1 LKTATVLGLIVVA
14 LIAASCAPAAAPP
27 PNVTPTGDDRFLVD
41 PRIGYA
47 SAIAPALETRFD
59 AAWKFFLAG
68 NDAEARLRLD
78 DILKRDPGFVPAIL
92 AGAAIDIRAGRFDA
106 ARDALAVV
114 RQRAP
119 NYTAADVYEAE
130 IAVRES
136 RTRAAYDLYRVITTR
151 TDAPP
156 VLNERLAQL
165 REALFNELYA
175 AAQSAPESEAARL
188 LREALALD
196 AGAVEARVLLA
207 SKLVAQRSFEEAR
220 RELEPLLNTSADR
233 TDVQALLAEIDFGRG
248 RYQEALVR
256 YERLARRTNDP
267 QFLRRLEEIKQEWS
281 LANMP
286 AHYRTALESPAVTRA
301 EMATLLYWTVPAVR
315 FAQNL
320 GVPPIAVDVQEVEG
334 REEMI
339 RAIAIGLFEVDPVT
353 RRVGP
358 HRAVTA
364 ARMSTHLARILQLRG
379 AACAR
384 GVAAEQILAACGV
397 TNPLATHA
405 PDAGVPGRDAQRM
418 LAQVA
423 GNL

>member
-1 LKTATVLGLIVVA
+1 MKTATVLSLIVVA
-14 LIAASCAPAAAPP
+14 LVAASCAPVAAPP
-27 PNVTPTGDDRFLVD
+27 PNVTPTGDDRFLID
-41 PRIGYA
+41 PRIGYTA
-47 SAIAPALETRFD
+47 PIAPAIATRFD
-59 AAWKFFLAG
+59 AAWRFVLAG
-68 NDAEARLRLD
+68 NDAEARIRLD
-78 DILKRDPGFVPAIL
+78 EILKREPGFIPAIL

-114 RQRAP
+114 RQRVP
-119 NYTAADVYEAE
+119 SYTAADVYEAE

-156 VLNERLAQL
+156 VLNERVEQL

-175 AAQSAPESEAARL
+175 AAQTASDTEASRL
-188 LREALALD
+188 LREALAID
-196 AGAVEARVLLA
+196 AGAVEARILLA
-207 SKLVAQRSFEEAR
+207 SKLVTQRQFEEAR

-267 QFLRRLEEIKQEWS
+267 QFARRLEEIKQEWS

-286 AHYRTALESPAVTRA
+286 AHYRTALESNAVTRA
-301 EMATLLYWTVPAVR
+301 ELATLLYWTVPAVR

-320 GVPPIAVDVQEVEG
+320 GAPPIAVDVQEVEG
-334 REEMI
+334 REEMV
-339 RAIAIGLFEVDPVT
+339 RAIAIGLFEVDAVT

-358 HRAVTA
+358 HRPVTA
-364 ARMSTHLARILQLRG
+364 ARLSTHLARILQLRG

-384 GVAAEQILAACGV
+384 GIATERVLAACGV
-397 TNPLATHA
+397 ADPIATHG
-405 PDAGVPGRDAQRM
+405 PDAGVSGRDTQRM
-418 LAQVA
+418 LTQVA
-423 GNL
+423 GKL